1 MVRNVHVWILAVLVL
16 AGTAAPAVS
25 TAPDARA
32 SAFQHD
38 STFQQDARITGAS
51 YEGDAAIDGLGD
63 DLGLWQSGAHRFA
76 VTVASD
82 AGLDNAST
90 CVAIAGTDRE
100 LGCQP
105 VSVPAEANRTVT
117 VGAGAWPANL
127 TGEQRLRA
135 SVTAANASEPLD
147 TETYPVTVLSRGGDL
162 DGDGLTNEREASI
175 GTSLRS
181 NDTDGDGLADG
192 DEVNT
197 YETSPRNADTDD
209 DGLSDH
215 EEIERHQTDPTMV
228 DTDGDGLADP
238 RELELG
244 TNPNKADTD
253 GDGVPDGLE
262 VNTYDTNPTE
272 ADTDG
277 DGLDDG
283 AEIDEYETNPLEA
296 DTDGDGLDDNLEV
309 NTYGTD
315 PNQVDTDGDGLEDG
329 AEVDRYETDPTEADT
344 DDDGLEDGPEVH
356 TYDTNPTNPD
366 TDGDGLEDGPE
377 VERYET
383 DPTDPDTD
391 GDGVPDPRE
400 VETLG
405 DRLSLALAGLVGVGV
420 AAVAVLA
427 LLAWSGRAPL
437 ARLREVF
444 GIATGAAG
452 SSDSGDGPE
461 APGAASA
468 ADVTGEGAGTADAER
483 APATGEVPTE
493 FLSDEEVVF
502 TLLDDHD
509 GRMRQADLVEETDW
523 SKSKVSRVL
532 SAMDDDDTIVKVD
545 VGRGNVVMR
554 PEDLPPGAESA
565 FEE

>member
-16 AGTAAPAVS
+16 AGTAAPVVPVAVDAA
-25 TAPDARA
+25 AP
-32 SAFQHD
+32 SA
-38 STFQQDARITGAS
+38 QQDARITDAS
-51 YEGDAAIDGLGD
+51 YRGDAAIDGLGD
-63 DLGLWQSGAHRFA
+63 DLGLWQSGGHRFA
-76 VTVASD
+76 ITVASD
-82 AGLDNAST
+82 GGLANGSA
-90 CVAIAGTDRE
+90 CVAVAGVDRR

-105 VSVPAEANRTVT
+105 VSVPTGANRTVT
-117 VGAGAWPANL
+117 VGAGSWPANL

-135 SVTAANASEPLD
+135 SVTAANTSAPLD

-162 DGDGLTNEREASI
+162 DGDGLTNEREASL

-197 YETSPRNADTDD
+197 YETSPNNPDTDD
-209 DGLSDH
+209 DGLGDY
-215 EEIERHQTDPTMV
+215 EEIERYQTDPTMV

-262 VNTYDTNPTE
+262 VNTYETDPTE

-329 AEVDRYETDPTEADT
+329 AEVERYETDPTEADT
-344 DDDGLEDGPEVH
+344 DGDGLKDGAEVNR
-356 TYDTNPTNPD
+356 YDTNPTNPD

-377 VERYET
+377 VNRYET
-383 DPTDPDTD
+383 DPNAADTD

-400 VETLG
+400 VDTVG

-420 AAVAVLA
+420 AAVAVLG

-437 ARLREVF
+437 ARLREAF
-444 GIATGAAG
+444 GTGSG
-452 SSDSGDGPE
+452 GDSDDGDGPE

-468 ADVTGEGAGTADAER
+468 TGVTGDEASAADEGSTAVE
-483 APATGEVPTE
+483 EVPTE

-502 TLLDDHD
+502 TLLDDHG

-532 SAMDDDDTIVKVD
+532 SAMEDDDTIVKVD